1 MGMPPDA
8 PDERPAEPPA
18 PDAEGG
24 KCPRCGTPY
33 EPGQEY
39 CLECGL
45 RLPVARGIVPV
56 LSAAWRRHIPWY
68 PGDWIWP
75 VMLFF
80 VIAALGAAAAILATR
95 DDDSSATRTLVG
107 TTEPAGGTG
116 TTPAEPPP
124 PETGTTGQPPPQT
137 DTEPVEPP
145 PPPPPSGPIAWP
157 AGQSGWTVVLL
168 SLPESSGQAAAQSS
182 ARKAIADGLTDVG
195 VLNSSD
201 YASLHPGYFVVFT
214 GVYNTLDE
222 ARAGLE
228 TARATYP
235 QAYTREITQ

>member
-1 MGMPPDA
+1 MPPDA
-8 PDERPAEPPA
+8 PDESPPEPPA

-45 RLPVARGIVPV
+45 RLPVAHGIVPV

-95 DDDSSATRTLVG
+95 DDGSSATKTHVG

-124 PETGTTGQPPPQT
+124 ATGTTGEPPPPT
-137 DTEPVEPP
+137 DTQPVEPP

-168 SLPESSGQAAAQSS
+168 SLPESGGQAAAQSA

-195 VLNSSD
+195 VLNSSE
-201 YASLHPGYFVVFT
+201 YSSLHPGYFVVFA
-214 GVYNTLDE
+214 GVYNTDDE
-222 ARAGLE
+222 ARAGLD
-228 TARATYP
+228 TARASYP
-235 QAYTREITQ
+235 QAYTRQITQ